1 MALPLQASE
10 RKKRPHY
17 PNLIPSQMWYPQA
30 LDHSRSRYD
39 ERCSL
44 NPGGGGAR
52 HESLLADRRL
62 LMLDWSLPCPY
73 RGRAA
78 RSTPSSGLGTGWG
91 SQGPAELGAGHAR
104 QGRAYAKKPM
114 ATSAR
119 LSSVCWCNFFGEAHI
134 WLLVVVCC

>member
-1 MALPLQASE
+1 MALPLQPSE

-52 HESLLADRRL
+52 HESMLADRRL
-62 LMLDWSLPCPY
+62 LMLIGLFLVRTAAGPPDQRHRRAWAPA
-73 RGRAA
+73 GAA
-78 RSTPSSGLGTGWG
+78 RGLRSWA
-91 SQGPAELGAGHAR
+91 PAVLDRGL
-104 QGRAYAKKPM
+104 AYAEIPM